1 MTKFWELL
9 EESVII
15 QGTLALATTGAVIY
29 EVVAKGTVTQ
39 ELLGGWLLILG
50 FFFGSKGQVQ
60 VQKAVKTIAKE

>member
-29 EVVAKGTVTQ
+29 LSVIGRAVPQ
-39 ELLGGWLLILG
+39 ELAMGWLATIG
-50 FFFGSKGQVQ
+50 FFFGSKGEVQ
-60 VQKAVKTIAKE
+60 AKKIVREMRQ